1 MDNLRVDYDQLAP
14 TYEDR
19 YKVGSLQGI
28 ADALLNLVDRCQ
40 PHRVLEVGCGT
51 GHWLRELRPHLAAL
65 YGIDASFGM
74 LKAGDPGSANLA
86 AALANS
92 LPFRSHTFDLIFC
105 VNAVHHFDD
114 KHGFVNQVAEL
125 LRRPGALSIAGID
138 PRLIRKWY
146 FYEYFEGTHERDLRR
161 FPATGD
167 IVDWMAG
174 AGFDAIEYRVVEKRT
189 VSLVGRSVF
198 SDPFLKKNS
207 NSQLAL
213 LTDAEYAVGLQRIE
227 DAIVEA
233 EKQGRG
239 IHFVSELQF
248 FMITGFVR

>member
-1 MDNLRVDYDQLAP
+1 MDNLRIDYDQLAP

-28 ADALLNLVDRCQ
+28 SDALLNLVDRCQ

-51 GHWLRELRPHLAAL
+51 GHWLRELRSHPAPL
-65 YGIDASFGM
+65 YGVDASLAM

-105 VNAVHHFDD
+105 VNALHHFDG
-114 KHGFVNQVAEL
+114 KHAFVNQAADL
-125 LRRPGALSIAGID
+125 LQRPGALSMTGID
-138 PRLIRKWY
+138 PRQIRKWY
-146 FYEYFEGTHERDLRR
+146 FYEYFEGTFERDLRR

-167 IVDWMAG
+167 LVNWMA
-174 AGFDAIEYRVVEKRT
+174 AAAFDPIECRVVEKRT
-189 VSLVGRSVF
+189 VSLLGRSVF
-198 SDPFLKKNS
+198 SDPFLKKSS

-213 LTDAEYAVGLQRIE
+213 LTDAEYAAGLKRIE
-227 DAIVEA
+227 DAIVAA
-233 EKQGRG
+233 EKEGRE
-239 IHFVSELQF
+239 ITFVSELQF
-248 FMITGFVR
+248 FMTTGFVR